1 LDRFRTQKNS
11 GIHSP
16 RTCWCSWF
24 DTGTRCHTYT
34 STAWL
39 PTACMTWSACRKL
52 DHACQQHTQH
62 NTDNQQPQP
71 PDCHTKKRSSDTRRR
86 GATQTDT
93 CVHVRRQRTCRHTLC
108 VQPYVCMHHRQ
119 QSAQR
124 LALARADRYC
134 HYCVTMITQLV
145 CIGTEMRWHAQCD
158 SAGLAQG
165 TVCMS
170 ARAGTDTCAR
180 TATGSHGHRPH
191 ERAGTGARKRTGT
204 RAAKRR
210 RAGAQAQPGA
220 GRTGAA
226 ACGMS
231 WMHLHAPG
239 LPVAASLSCRASG
252 KVFCS

>member
-145 CIGTEMRWHAQCD
+145 CIGTAMRRHAQCRAEQSID
-158 SAGLAQG
+158 QHCTHRTQQADGTPRPTCVCVFNVLAISSISCLYAMPLLQPQG
-165 TVCMS
+165 
-170 ARAGTDTCAR
+170 A
-180 TATGSHGHRPH
+180 ATGRIAHAQPRALAHSRTRSHGD
-191 ERAGTGARKRTGT
+191 
-204 RAAKRR
+204 
-210 RAGAQAQPGA
+210 GAQAA
-220 GRTGAA
+220 
-226 ACGMS
+226 
-231 WMHLHAPG
+231 
-239 LPVAASLSCRASG
+239 
-252 KVFCS
+252 